1 MQTPLLRPLQTLGKE
16 LSCLLLFYYW
26 LLLGLAAVIVSSS
39 LLIVWIC
46 DMRGKHFE
54 KAKAIDLGPLLLLLL
69 LLLLRI
75 VAHRLWLPR

>member
-1 MQTPLLRPLQTLGKE
+1 MQLMQPLQTLGEE

-46 DMRGKHFE
+46 DMTGKHFE
-54 KAKAIDLGPLLLLLL
+54 KAKAIDLGPLM